1 MLCHRW
7 AVPPN
12 LSTYDKHYKNP
23 VIDVTL
29 LNQRSLSLVSRGSA
43 GKPWANP
50 YPLQPKVGVAL

>member
-1 MLCHRW
+1 MLCQRW

-50 YPLQPKVGVAL
+50 YHRQGQTGDA